1 MKKLMFVLFATGFL
15 FLLVGCDAKTTTTTT
30 SSLNTFTTTLR
41 SVSTTTTTTTTTTEE
56 ANLEAKSGDDL
67 IQELVDSIKGLF
79 DE

>member
-41 SVSTTTTTTTTTTEE
+41 SVSTTTTTTTTTEE